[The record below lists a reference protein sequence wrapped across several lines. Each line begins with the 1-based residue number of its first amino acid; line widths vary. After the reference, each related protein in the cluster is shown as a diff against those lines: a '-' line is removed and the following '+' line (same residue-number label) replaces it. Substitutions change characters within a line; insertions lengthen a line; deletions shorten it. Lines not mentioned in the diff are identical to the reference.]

1 MFGLLDTKQR
11 RSRVHE
17 VSRDPN
23 DMAKIVRRR
32 LLRAMIPALRKLD
45 RVAKGTERFKNEHEI
60 RACIALAR
68 LSPVFI
74 ARVED
79 ADDEDVADKI
89 GARLER
95 EMTPKRRLA
104 GLRLR
109 YLKSLTPEQ
118 TAEFTKKSEAI
129 HEEWKRIIALPM
141 EQRRNSPHWE
151 DLEETLWPTHLKEK
165 VFMKEHGDEQ

>member
-1 MFGLLDTKQR
+1 
-11 RSRVHE
+11 V
-17 VSRDPN
+17 
-23 DMAKIVRRR
+23 
-32 LLRAMIPALRKLD
+32 IPALRKLD
-45 RVAKGTERFKNEHEI
+45 RVAKGRERFKNEHEI

-104 GLRLR
+104 GLRLD
-109 YLKSLTPEQ
+109 YLKSLSAEESAAFEQ
-118 TAEFTKKSEAI
+118 ESEAMRQ
-129 HEEWKRIIALPM
+129 EWKRIIALPR
-141 EQRRNSPHWE
+141 EQSREQAAKWYER
-151 DLEETLWPTHLKEK
+151 DATRWPTHLQEK
-165 VFMKEHGDEQ
+165 VYMKEHGDEQ